1 MAEAEDKSWLDA
13 APIIQPAVSPEPVA
27 PRRVAGDTARGQSLD
42 QALAGIQAPDITSVR
57 VPTLEGMRDSIQQ
70 ADMSALQYLQPGPD
84 ASTPE
89 IALRRAAQVGVHGL
103 STLAQLPINVLM
115 GLGQGPDA
123 VTINPQT
130 GTMGLTPEA
139 QTTVSM
145 AATPL
150 RFGGSSPSFVPPGTL
165 DQRADLT
172 GVRPV
177 DPGVTAR
184 VAGREQLRE
193 TQGAPAPAVTPTGAP
208 PPTPPRTATPA
219 VTAEP
224 LPDLATSAGARRV
237 ANYYY
242 KKAEE
247 EGGILTPQFTDR
259 FIDNVNK
266 NLPQTEMGRAV
277 AGESEAAALAK
288 RLQDQRG
295 KPMTLQA
302 LQEADEG
309 ITGLI
314 TKEWGVKGISKD
326 GVRLQETQRGLRDQ
340 IMSAGE
346 GDIEGGAAGFDAL
359 SKGRRA
365 WSASMLLRDLEAIQ
379 ERASRT
385 EQPSTS
391 IRTQVRTL
399 LGNASKAR
407 WYSPEEIAA
416 LEDAAQRGVLGGAFH
431 VAGSRLVPM
440 LAGTIGF
447 STSGPIGALI
457 QGGAAGLVSSGAR
470 SVATRLQESRLGR
483 VADIV
488 SRRVPPY
495 PRNQIG
501 P

>member
-1 MAEAEDKSWLDA
+1 
-13 APIIQPAVSPEPVA
+13 
-27 PRRVAGDTARGQSLD
+27 
-42 QALAGIQAPDITSVR
+42 
-57 VPTLEGMRDSIQQ
+57 
-70 ADMSALQYLQPGPD
+70 
-84 ASTPE
+84 
-89 IALRRAAQVGVHGL
+89 
-103 STLAQLPINVLM
+103 
-115 GLGQGPDA
+115 
-123 VTINPQT
+123 
-130 GTMGLTPEA
+130 
-139 QTTVSM
+139 
-145 AATPL
+145 
-150 RFGGSSPSFVPPGTL
+150 
-165 DQRADLT
+165 
-172 GVRPV
+172 
-177 DPGVTAR
+177 
-184 VAGREQLRE
+184 
-193 TQGAPAPAVTPTGAP
+193 
-208 PPTPPRTATPA
+208 
-219 VTAEP
+219 
-224 LPDLATSAGARRV
+224 LPDLATSAGAKRV

-314 TKEWGVKGISKD
+314 TKEWGPKGISKD
-326 GVRLQETQRGLRDQ
+326 GLRLQETQRGLRDQ

-457 QGGAAGLVSSGAR
+457 QGGAAGLVSAGAR
-470 SVATRLQESRLGR
+470 SVATRLQEGRLGR
-483 VADIV
+483 VSDIV
-488 SRRVPPY
+488 SRRVPVP
-495 PRNQIG
+495 PRNALG